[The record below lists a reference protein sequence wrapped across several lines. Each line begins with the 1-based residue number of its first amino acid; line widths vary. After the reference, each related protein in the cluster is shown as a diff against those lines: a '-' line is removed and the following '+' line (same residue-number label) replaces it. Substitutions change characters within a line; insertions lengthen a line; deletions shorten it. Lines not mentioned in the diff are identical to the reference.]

1 MGSSTADGQRSCT
14 LTLVGSLVWLIA
26 ALALGAAELAV
37 GDFTLLML
45 ALAALGTAGL
55 SLIGLPVAVEVIVFA
70 IFAIGLLFLL
80 RPWLRRRMMKSPIL
94 DTSQKALE
102 GKTGHVLE
110 TVGGQSGQIRLDGS
124 IWSARSLDPSHEFLP
139 GEIVRVVSIEGNTAV
154 VWEDV

>member
-1 MGSSTADGQRSCT
+1 M
-14 LTLVGSLVWLIA
+14 GSLVWLIA

-45 ALAALGTAGL
+45 ALAALGTAGV
-55 SLIGLPVAVEVIVFA
+55 SLAGVPLAAEIIAFA

-110 TVGGQSGQIRLDGS
+110 TVSAHSGQIRLDGS
-124 IWSARSLDPSHEFLP
+124 IWSAQSLDPSREFLP
-139 GEIVRVVSIEGNTAV
+139 GEVVRLVSIEGNTAV
-154 VWEDV
+154 VWEDVQA